1 MSRSSRRPRC
11 RSKRKSKMAKER
23 ELDDAN
29 RRLTTPEAERWIGR
43 KIPCLDH
50 GFIYLVDYMGGDAS
64 IVQAA
69 RVSYGLGTKSVSE
82 DRGLIRYLMRHDH
95 TTPFEMVELK
105 FHVKLPIFVARQWIR
120 HRTASV
126 NEYSGR
132 YSVMPDEFY
141 VPDAEHV
148 TAQSAGNR
156 QGGGDRVPPERAA
169 DALRLLQTEQRVVRE
184 GYEQL
189 LGWDIRRELAR

>member
-1 MSRSSRRPRC
+1 MMTR
-11 RSKRKSKMAKER
+11 ER
-23 ELDDAN
+23 EVKDVH
-29 RRLTTPEAERWIGR
+29 RRLITPEAEQWIGR

-82 DRGLIRYLMRHDH
+82 DRGLIRYLMRNQH

-120 HRTASV
+120 HRTACLAGDVELMFDLPNGLRRGGRACYRMNLAKLHRLWHDGSV
-126 NEYSGR
+126 HFLCKKKPLYL
-132 YSVMPDEFY
+132 
-141 VPDAEHV
+141 
-148 TAQSAGNR
+148 
-156 QGGGDRVPPERAA
+156 DRV
-169 DALRLLQTEQRVVRE
+169 
-184 GYEQL
+184 
-189 LGWDIRRELAR
+189 